1 MMTDRSYKTEN
12 NVDSDVK
19 HKHNNKRKQNYIN
32 ELKKNKLE
40 KKNIFLFDRVRTC
53 ATRDFIE
60 LCETLRLTH

>member
-32 ELKKNKLE
+32 QLKKNKLE
-40 KKNIFLFDRVRTC
+40 KFFFFYLTGFEPVPPGILLSSVR
-53 ATRDFIE
+53 
-60 LCETLRLTH
+60 L